1 MLNFHDLS
9 YPLNN
14 ISRGEEKFNLN
25 VEVINEISKIT
36 NISFSGEEIKEF
48 NSICCKDNLNVLPF
62 EDNVNI
68 NTIND
73 KENDKENFDNINEQ
87 IKKEVTPGDLD
98 DNIYSGKKKI
108 NKINKKK
115 FNHISDG
122 VSIGIKSNINNNIII
137 IEEFSDEE
145 IIETS
150 KIIISVKSATPF
162 NPKKFNNNRSY
173 SSKNI
178 SPTSRSKYK
187 NSKDIQFLNKKI

>member
-98 DNIYSGKKKI
+98 DNIYLGKKKI

-150 KIIISVKSATPF
+150 KIIISK
-162 NPKKFNNNRSY
+162 NNN
-173 SSKNI
+173 
-178 SPTSRSKYK
+178 
-187 NSKDIQFLNKKI
+187 FLF